1 MQNERQTGDDTSRDD
16 PYGAYRTQAYSGYQ
30 SNPTPVSPTGTPSN
44 QTDDEEDEKG
54 GILSDFSMSAVIAS
68 ALAAATSFAL
78 SSKIGMAGSV
88 IGVGVAAAASAIA
101 TQVYKGMLSASAK
114 KIKDLANSS
123 DDDLTQPMPGQVGQ
137 ADVGSTTVRPAA
149 TELTRDLTQPLSQT
163 NVAETGTPIAPESL
177 RERASKRHSK
187 KVAKGTVAVLAVVS
201 IVAVLVYAAI
211 VSVATQGKGIGTTTA
226 QTTTVT
232 DEEATDQT
240 TGDQGN
246 GTPAKPED
254 TKAKQDEK
262 GSGSTSTDN
271 GGSNSGSGSSTTDN
285 SGSSSTTADNS
296 GSGSSGSTTTGN
308 SGSNGSSGSSST
320 DNSGSSSTTDN
331 GSGSGSSGSSSTT
344 DNGSGSSTSGSG
356 SSSGTSGSTGSTTT
370 TTTSTTSG
378 N

>member
-1 MQNERQTGDDTSRDD
+1 VQNERQTGDDTSRDN
-16 PYGAYRTQAYSGYQ
+16 PYGAYRTQAFPSYQ
-30 SNPTPVSPTGTPSN
+30 NNATPVSPTGTPSN
-44 QTDDEEDEKG
+44 QAEDEDDEKG

-114 KIKDLANSS
+114 KIKNLANSS
-123 DDDLTQPMPGQVGQ
+123 DDDLTQPMSGQVDRSDAGT
-137 ADVGSTTVRPAA
+137 TTVRPAA
-149 TELTRDLTQPLSQT
+149 TELTRDLTQPLSQAG
-163 NVAETGTPIAPESL
+163 VAETGTPIAPESL

-187 KVAKGTVAVLAVVS
+187 KVARGTVAVLAAVS

-211 VSVATQGKGIGTTTA
+211 VSVATQGKGIGTTTT
-226 QTTTVT
+226 QTATVT
-232 DEEATDQT
+232 DEDATDQA

-246 GTPAKPED
+246 DAPSKPDD

-262 GSGSTSTDN
+262 GSGS
-271 GGSNSGSGSSTTDN
+271 STTN
-285 SGSSSTTADNS
+285 NGSSS
-296 GSGSSGSTTTGN
+296 GN
-308 SGSNGSSGSSST
+308 SGSSST
-320 DNSGSSSTTDN
+320 DNSGSSSTTTDN
-331 GSGSGSSGSSSTT
+331 SGSGNSSSTTTTDNSGSSGNSGSSSTDNSGSSSTT
-344 DNGSGSSTSGSG
+344 TDNSGSGNSSSTTTDNGNGSSTNSSG
-356 SSSGTSGSTGSTTT
+356 SSSGTSGSTGSTS

>member
-1 MQNERQTGDDTSRDD
+1 VQNERQTGDDTSRDD

-123 DDDLTQPMPGQVGQ
+123 DDDLTQPMPDQVGR
-137 ADVGSTTVRPAA
+137 ADAGSTTVRPAA

-254 TKAKQDEK
+254 TKAKQDDRQLRLERQLRLDHDRQLGLILDHDRQLRLRK
-262 GSGSTSTDN
+262 LRLVIDHRQRLRQLDQRIRLDLRRIRKYRFHHHDHEHHERQLGLDPHRVKSARD
-271 GGSNSGSGSSTTDN
+271 
-285 SGSSSTTADNS
+285 
-296 GSGSSGSTTTGN
+296 
-308 SGSNGSSGSSST
+308 
-320 DNSGSSSTTDN
+320 
-331 GSGSGSSGSSSTT
+331 
-344 DNGSGSSTSGSG
+344 
-356 SSSGTSGSTGSTTT
+356 GTNAAAGA
-370 TTTSTTSG
+370 
-378 N
+378 

>member
-16 PYGAYRTQAYSGYQ
+16 PYGTYRTQAYPRYQ
-30 SNPTPVSPTGTPSN
+30 DNAAPVSPTGTPSN
-44 QTDDEEDEKG
+44 QTEDEDDEKG

-123 DDDLTQPMPGQVGQ
+123 DDDLTQPMSAQMDRSDAG
-137 ADVGSTTVRPAA
+137 ATTLRPAA
-149 TELTRDLTQPLSQT
+149 TELTRDLTQPLSQAD
-163 NVAETGTPIAPESL
+163 VAETGTPIAPESL
-177 RERASKRHSK
+177 RERASKRHSR
-187 KVAKGTVAVLAVVS
+187 KVARGTVAVLAAVS

-211 VSVATQGKGIGTTTA
+211 VSVATQGKGIGTTTT
-226 QTTTVT
+226 QTTTVS
-232 DEEATDQT
+232 DEEATDQA

-246 GTPAKPED
+246 DTPSKPDD

-262 GSGSTSTDN
+262 GSGSSTTNN
-271 GGSNSGSGSSTTDN
+271 GGSSSN
-285 SGSSSTTADNS
+285 
-296 GSGSSGSTTTGN
+296 
-308 SGSNGSSGSSST
+308 SGSSST
-320 DNSGSSSTTDN
+320 DNSGSSSTTTDN
-331 GSGSGSSGSSSTT
+331 SGSGSSSSTTT
-344 DNGSGSSTSGSG
+344 DNGNGSSTNGSG
-356 SSSGTSGSTGSTTT
+356 SSSGTSGSTGSTSTT